1 MSIYDTTH
9 NNQTS
14 NKNNSRNKFQLMTKC
29 KQYKNKR
36 IKLDVI
42 QEVKRDLSQTILW
55 RSKRGPRFVDR
66 SKQTNEHNSMPIAG
80 RLMRVY
86 NTWPYR
92 SGVAEYFYIDRRNRK
107 LPRK

>member
-42 QEVKRDLSQTILW
+42 QEVKRDLSQTIL
-55 RSKRGPRFVDR
+55 
-66 SKQTNEHNSMPIAG
+66 
-80 RLMRVY
+80 
-86 NTWPYR
+86 
-92 SGVAEYFYIDRRNRK
+92 
-107 LPRK
+107 